1 MNYSTAV
8 LLVNDKIKVVKGLYQ
23 EDGKPGIFKT
33 LDPTLKVDD
42 YAVVESSTRWSIT
55 TVKITEI
62 DTVDIDFD
70 SSEQLKWVVQKINMN
85 GHQEV
90 KKMEAQAIDI
100 IKKGELR
107 KRREDIKKNTL
118 DAFCAGEIDNLGI
131 ARLGAPTTEG

>member
-8 LLVNDKIKVVKGLYQ
+8 LLVNGNIKVVKGLY
-23 EDGKPGIFKT
+23 EEGGKPGVFKT
-33 LDPTLKVDD
+33 LDATLKVGD
-42 YAVVESSTRWSIT
+42 YAVVESSTRWEIT

-70 SSEQLKWVVQKINMN
+70 STEQLKWVVQKINIT
-85 GHQEV
+85 GHQDI
-90 KKMEAQAIDI
+90 KKMEANAIEI

-118 DAFCAGEIDNLGI
+118 DAYCAGEIDNLGI
-131 ARLGAPTTEG
+131 AKLAAPLRTD